1 MLDLNSYY
9 DSEYHSTRHAALIGD
24 DVLFAARASVEE
36 WLYFRDIDASA
47 RVFDFGCG
55 IGQSIAL
62 RPGACGWDLSRES
75 REISRGRGITV
86 FEELGD
92 VPSDSFDLVFSR
104 HTLEHVP
111 DPLRYL
117 EDARRFAKAGGRLRL
132 VLPGQE
138 RATVTT
144 QIDIVNLHLYCWTPQ
159 TIVNLLHVAGWQAE
173 HVAYTPYGG
182 YTKMLPVYRTFGPT
196 AYRIACQTAA
206 RVMRTVELTA
216 TARKR

>member
-1 MLDLNSYY
+1 MDLKKYY
-9 DSEYHSTRHAALIGD
+9 DSEYNAVRHAPLIGD
-24 DVLFAARASVEE
+24 TPLFAARATVEK
-36 WLYFRDIDASA
+36 WPYFRDIPFSA

-55 IGQSIAL
+55 VGQSIAL
-62 RPGACGWDLSRES
+62 LPGAFGWDLSRES
-75 REISRGRGITV
+75 REISRGRVLTV

-92 VPSDSFDLVFSR
+92 VPTDSFDLVFSR
-104 HTLEHVP
+104 HTLEHVAN
-111 DPLRYL
+111 PLRYL
-117 EDARRFAKAGGRLRL
+117 EDPRRFAKAGGRLRL